1 MVGTDR
7 ATLIA
12 HSAIP
17 VRDHQGVTHLS
28 VASRGSGGKLVV
40 TVLLLDLDGVL
51 RLWDP
56 ALNRS
61 VETAYGLPEGALA
74 AAATASDRF
83 ELALTGAMDDR
94 AWRDSRAE
102 DVVRVHGEGCRR
114 AVEEWMAPSGS
125 VDTDVL
131 EVVRRARSSMRV
143 MLLTNATT
151 RLVDDLDALGLT
163 EEIDGAV
170 SSADLG
176 LAKPDPDVFSLM
188 ALRHRLMFSEIA
200 YVDPSAT
207 NIAVAEILGIRSHRY
222 EHAEGLGE
230 FVDGLVEPATRS

>member
-12 HSAIP
+12 HSATP
-17 VRDHQGVTHLS
+17 VRDDQGVTHCHF
-28 VASRGSGGKLVV
+28 ASRRSGGKLVI

-51 RLWDP
+51 RVWDP
-56 ALNRS
+56 QLNRS
-61 VETAYGLPEGALA
+61 VETTYGLPEGALTA
-74 AAATASDRF
+74 AAAASDRLD
-83 ELALTGAMDDR
+83 LALTGAMDDR
-94 AWRDSRAE
+94 SWRDSLAE
-102 DVVRVHGEGCRR
+102 DIVRAHGEECRD
-114 AVEEWMAPSGS
+114 AVEAWMMPAGS

-143 MLLTNATT
+143 MVLTNATT
-151 RLVDDLDALGLT
+151 RLADDLDVLGLT
-163 EEIDGAV
+163 DEVDGAV

-176 LAKPDPDVFSLM
+176 LAKPDPDVFSRM

-207 NIAVAEILGIRSHRY
+207 NIAVAEILGIRSHHY
-222 EHAEGLGE
+222 ADAEGLGE
-230 FVDGLVEPATRS
+230 FVDGLVQPATRS